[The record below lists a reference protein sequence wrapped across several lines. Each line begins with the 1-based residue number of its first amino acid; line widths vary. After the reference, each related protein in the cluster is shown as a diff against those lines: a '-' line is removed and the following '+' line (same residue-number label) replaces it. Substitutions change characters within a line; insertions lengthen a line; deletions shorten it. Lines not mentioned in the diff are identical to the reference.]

1 MAQRRLSL
9 PRMQMSFR
17 AAATR
22 SFFER
27 WRRRMR
33 MPGNSAGRLKWG
45 NSPYRSQIGK
55 ARLPTPCNGKLPVT
69 KRASPTGKALSVN
82 GLRWHRREESQ
93 AREGTHGMDSADMNH
108 KYHGLGKYCSIRLE
122 AYAYFGRCR
131 FRSFRR
137 QLLCQFARGHRQKDP
152 LRSSDG
158 ANSSG

>member
-45 NSPYRSQIGK
+45 NYPYRSQTGK
-55 ARLPTPCNGKLPVT
+55 ARLPTPCNGKLPIT
-69 KRASPTGKALSVN
+69 KLVSRIGKTLSVN
-82 GLRWHRREESQ
+82 GLRGRRKGKGGHMRQYSCI
-93 AREGTHGMDSADMNH
+93 DSAHMNH
-108 KYHGLGKYCSIRLE
+108 KYHGLSKYR
-122 AYAYFGRCR
+122 
-131 FRSFRR
+131 
-137 QLLCQFARGHRQKDP
+137 
-152 LRSSDG
+152 
-158 ANSSG
+158 